1 MWRLSQKC
9 KLRQS
14 RHNAC
19 VVRKQRAHL
28 LPNACPNWTRH
39 ALSLQNENPTFCN
52 TLQPMHSNLFSSS
65 KLSKLYLAK
74 IAIFFK
80 FWQAIEIISCQNR
93 DFFWRSSSGPRL
105 PIPVFQSSPSNPP
118 SPIPHPRSPKNYPL
132 LIFPHLLINY
142 LLNIAIDCGKFCIF
156 ARLN

>member
-1 MWRLSQKC
+1 MEAVTKVQIASKYGQRVRCPKTADPSITKC
-9 KLRQS
+9 
-14 RHNAC
+14 
-19 VVRKQRAHL
+19 
-28 LPNACPNWTRH
+28 LPQLTRH

-74 IAIFFK
+74 IAIF
-80 FWQAIEIISCQNR
+80 WEGSLQAV
-93 DFFWRSSSGPRL
+93 PA
-105 PIPVFQSSPSNPP
+105 FQSS
-118 SPIPHPRSPKNYPL
+118 IPHPRSPKNYPL